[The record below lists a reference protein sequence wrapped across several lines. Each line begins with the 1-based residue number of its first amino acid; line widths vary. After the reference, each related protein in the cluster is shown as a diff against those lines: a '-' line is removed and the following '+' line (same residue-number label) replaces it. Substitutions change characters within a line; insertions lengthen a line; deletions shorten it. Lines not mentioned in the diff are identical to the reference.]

1 MHEIAFLSHWSGAMY
16 CTISQERYTD
26 MPGQKVLVVDDSWTE
41 LTMIAAPL
49 RNSGFDVVTAVDGDE
64 ALEKVFREQP
74 QCIVLDVVLPKQNGF
89 QLCRKLKSLDASK
102 HIPIILL
109 TSKSTPLDKSWG
121 LRQGADMYMTKPFND
136 DELVNNVRRLV

>member
-1 MHEIAFLSHWSGAMY
+1 
-16 CTISQERYTD
+16 
-26 MPGQKVLVVDDSWTE
+26 MPMQKVLVVDDSWTE

-64 ALEKVFREQP
+64 ALEKVFRERP

-102 HIPIILL
+102 NIPIILL
-109 TSKSTPLDKSWG
+109 TNKNTPLDKSWG
-121 LRQGADMYMTKPFND
+121 LRQGADMYMTKPFNE
-136 DELVNNVRRLV
+136 DELVSNVRRLV

>member
-1 MHEIAFLSHWSGAMY
+1 
-16 CTISQERYTD
+16 

-41 LTMIAAPL
+41 LTMIVGPL

-64 ALEKVFREQP
+64 AMEKVFKERP

-89 QLCRKLKSLDASK
+89 QLCRKLKSIEASK

-121 LRQGADMYMTKPFND
+121 LRQGADLYMTKPFNS
-136 DELVNNVRRLV
+136 DELVASVRSLV